1 MAPEDRGEW
10 EKAEPVNLS
19 EKSWGRRTNLLP
31 FLFWIGRDFEDRF
44 STVPGLPSLLAVLTS
59 PGQIHHKLARSS
71 MQISRQPSENNQ
83 EIPAAEPLV
92 EVTRGGITESRHRGH
107 IVAVDPDGNVAVH
120 LGALETVTYLRSSA
134 KPHQA
139 IPLLASGA
147 ADRFGFTEK
156 EIALACA
163 SHSGEPIHTEV
174 AASMLAKIGLGP
186 EALKC
191 GIHEP
196 YSTAEAQ
203 RLRERGEQP
212 NVLQNNCS
220 GKHAG
225 MLALALHL
233 GAPTESYDEP
243 GNPVQLA
250 IGKIVSQFSEVPIED
265 IAVGVDGCGVP
276 VFGITVKAMA
286 LMYAR
291 LVSPPAQFDEP
302 TRNACARIVAAMTTY
317 PELIGGTTDR
327 LDTEIMRAAKG
338 ALVSK
343 VGAEGVYTVG
353 ILPSADWPRGLGLAL
368 KIEDGDDHRARP
380 TVVIESLRQL
390 GILADDSLEAVAR
403 YAFFPV
409 WNRRGDVVGEVTPE
423 FKLKLARKTEA

>member
-1 MAPEDRGEW
+1 
-10 EKAEPVNLS
+10 
-19 EKSWGRRTNLLP
+19 
-31 FLFWIGRDFEDRF
+31 
-44 STVPGLPSLLAVLTS
+44 
-59 PGQIHHKLARSS
+59 
-71 MQISRQPSENNQ
+71 MQVSRQLSENNR
-83 EIPAAEPLV
+83 EVPAPEPLV

-107 IVAVDPDGNVAVH
+107 VVAVEPDGAIVAH
-120 LGALETVTYLRSSA
+120 LGAPETVTYLRSSA

-139 IPLLASGA
+139 IPLIASGA

-156 EIALACA
+156 EIAIACA

-174 AASMLAKIGLGP
+174 VASMLRKIGLGP

-196 YSTAEAQ
+196 FSPEVSR
-203 RLRERGEQP
+203 RLRETGEEP

-233 GAPTESYDEP
+233 GAPTETYDEP
-243 GNPVQLA
+243 SNPVQLA
-250 IGKIVSQFSEVPIED
+250 IGETVARFSGIPIED

-276 VFGITVKAMA
+276 VFGITVNAMA
-286 LMYAR
+286 RMYVR
-291 LVSPPAQFDEP
+291 LVSPLAEFDEK
-302 TRNACARIVAAMTTY
+302 TSSACARIVSAMTTY
-317 PELIGGTTDR
+317 PELIGGSSER
-327 LDTEIMRAAKG
+327 LDTELMKAAKG
-338 ALVSK
+338 RLISK
-343 VGAEGVYTVG
+343 VGAEGVYTAGV
-353 ILPSADWPRGLGLAL
+353 LPCEDWPLGLGLAI

-390 GILADDSLEAVAR
+390 GILVDESLEAVSR

-409 WNRRGDVVGEVTPE
+409 RNRRGDVVGEVTPE
-423 FKLKLARKTEA
+423 FKLNRTSNTRR